1 MAKLKRKKCDLIIAN
16 NVSLE
21 TKVMN
26 GEMNSALYLC
36 NNSSCLAIYDTM
48 KKVDLSKK
56 ILTDIIHPILHK
68 KW

>member
-1 MAKLKRKKCDLIIAN
+1 
-16 NVSLE
+16 
-21 TKVMN
+21 
-26 GEMNSALYLC
+26 MNSAHIY

-68 KW
+68 KNGENFLFIFNS

>member
-1 MAKLKRKKCDLIIAN
+1 MILKNAMAKLKRKKCDLIIAN

-21 TKVMN
+21 KKVMN
-26 GEMNSALYLC
+26 GEMNSAHIY

-56 ILTDIIHPILHK
+56 F
-68 KW
+68 